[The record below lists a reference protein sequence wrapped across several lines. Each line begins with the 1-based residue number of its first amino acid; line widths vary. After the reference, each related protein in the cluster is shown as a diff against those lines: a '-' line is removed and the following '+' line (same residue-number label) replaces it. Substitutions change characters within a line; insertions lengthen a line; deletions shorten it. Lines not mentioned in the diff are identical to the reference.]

1 MLYNSGMIALTVR
14 RAGLRAGK
22 SQSKTQGIRSDLD
35 YWLSRPVEERL
46 SAVEFLRRQYY
57 GRSSAGLRRVV
68 SVLKRT

>member
-1 MLYNSGMIALTVR
+1 MLYNTGMIELTVR
-14 RAGLRAGK
+14 RAGLRAGT
-22 SQSKTQGIRSDLD
+22 SQSTTQAVRSDLE
-35 YWLSRPVEERL
+35 YWLSRPAEERL